1 VSARPP
7 EPPLGQV
14 TVLLRA
20 WGEGDEQA
28 LERLTPLVYP
38 ELRRIARRYL
48 QRERIGHTL
57 QPTALVHEA
66 YLRLV
71 DVNIAQWQD
80 RAHFFAVCAQM
91 MRRILVSAARA
102 RTTGKRG
109 GGGVQLELNE
119 AIDGV
124 PMRDEQMI
132 LLDDALDALAKFDAR
147 KEKVVEL
154 RFFGG
159 LSVQETAQVLK
170 TSEQTVLRDW
180 KLARSWLAR
189 EMEAPAAS

>member
-1 VSARPP
+1 MSSQEQPA
-7 EPPLGQV
+7 ESI
-14 TVLLRA
+14 TALLKA
-20 WGEGDEQA
+20 WTGGDEQA

-38 ELRRIARRYL
+38 ELLRIARQYMR
-48 QRERIGHTL
+48 RENPGHTL

-71 DVNIAQWQD
+71 DAKVAQWQD

-91 MRRILVSAARA
+91 MRRILVSAARK
-102 RTTGKRG
+102 RTAEKRG
-109 GGGVQLELNE
+109 GGGVAVELNE
-119 AIDGV
+119 SLDGA

-132 LLDDALDALAKFDAR
+132 ALEDSLSALAKFDAR
-147 KEKVVEL
+147 KEMVVEL

-170 TSEQTVLRDW
+170 ISEQTVLRDW
-180 KLARSWLAR
+180 RLARTWLTR
-189 EMEAPAAS
+189 EMEAHGGGAK

>member
-1 VSARPP
+1 VS
-7 EPPLGQV
+7 EPAVERV

-20 WGEGDEQA
+20 WSEGDQQA

-38 ELRRIARRYL
+38 ELRRIAGRYL
-48 QRERIGHTL
+48 QRERVGHTL

-71 DVNIAQWQD
+71 DARIARWQD

-102 RTTGKRG
+102 RTAECRG
-109 GGGVQLELNE
+109 GGAVRLELNE
-119 AIDGV
+119 SVDGL
-124 PMRDEQMI
+124 PMRDEHMI
-132 LLDDALDALAKFDAR
+132 ALDDALAALAKLDPR

-170 TSEQTVLRDW
+170 TSEQTVHRDW

-189 EMEAPAAS
+189 EMEPSASRPTA

>member
-1 VSARPP
+1 VNSP
-7 EPPLGQV
+7 EESV
-14 TVLLRA
+14 KSITALLQA
-20 WGEGDEQA
+20 WTGGNAEA

-38 ELRRIARRYL
+38 ELLRMARQYMRR
-48 QRERIGHTL
+48 ENSGHTL

-71 DVNIAQWQD
+71 DAKVAQWQD

-91 MRRILVSAARA
+91 MRRILVSAARKKA
-102 RTTGKRG
+102 AEKRG
-109 GGGVQLELNE
+109 GGGVPISLNE
-119 AIDGV
+119 SLDGA
-124 PMRDEQMI
+124 PMRDEQMVA
-132 LLDDALDALAKFDAR
+132 LDDGLHALAKFDPR
-147 KEKVVEL
+147 KERVVEL

-180 KLARSWLAR
+180 RLARTWLAR
-189 EMEAPAAS
+189 EMEAPGGAPR

>member
-1 VSARPP
+1 MSSPQDSID
-7 EPPLGQV
+7 GI
-14 TVLLRA
+14 TGLLKA
-20 WGEGDEQA
+20 WTGGDEQA

-38 ELRRIARRYL
+38 ELRRIARQYMRH
-48 QRERIGHTL
+48 ENAGNTL

-71 DVNIAQWQD
+71 DANLAQWQD

-91 MRRILVSAARA
+91 MRRILVSAARK
-102 RTTGKRG
+102 RTAEKRG
-109 GGGVQLELNE
+109 GGGVVVELNE
-119 AIDGV
+119 SIDGA
-124 PMRDEQMI
+124 PMRDRQVI
-132 LLDDALDALAKFDAR
+132 ALDDSMNALAEFDSR
-147 KEKVVEL
+147 KAKVVEL

-159 LSVQETAQVLK
+159 LSVQETANVLR

-189 EMEAPAAS
+189 EMEAAGGGA